1 MGVRACGVSVRM
13 ALFAATVVISVRALH
28 EWRLRMSMLDLPA
41 ADPEHTTQA
50 AVEEGETDRD
60 DEQSGND
67 AQPGVEGLR
76 HDVAREVECHRS
88 EGEDP
93 GSVSQRHR
101 QSEALRG
108 GLFPWLQQGKLPRR
122 SCRGLESRR
131 APHPRRM
138 RSASIS

>member
-1 MGVRACGVSVRM
+1 M
-13 ALFAATVVISVRALH
+13 ALFAATVMIRVRALR
-28 EWRLRMSMLDLPA
+28 EWRLCMCMLDLPA

-50 AVEEGETDRD
+50 AVEKRETDCD

-93 GSVSQRHR
+93 DSVSQRHR
-101 QSEALRG
+101 QSEKSCVAG
-108 GLFPWLQQGKLPRR
+108 CSPGSNKVSCDNGLAVAGSQGVRR
-122 SCRGLESRR
+122 TPEESDQHRY
-131 APHPRRM
+131 HDDG
-138 RSASIS
+138 